1 MNEEKG
7 YFGIPHKDLITEGYD
22 FDGCRLVNRTLS
34 AHDLAVIYDKRI
46 TFSWR
51 GVTFGFVDVAP
62 AVKKIREIESI
73 EKVYNV
79 EWWQTEPDPELMRLQ
94 LAITETTLQELL
106 QKNVS
111 KYYLT
116 HENGRKVGNTI
127 YKYEIIINHI

>member
-1 MNEEKG
+1 MNEDIG
-7 YFGIPHKDLITEGYD
+7 YYGIPHKDLITEGYD
-22 FDGCRLVNRTLS
+22 FDGCRMTTRTLS

-62 AVKKIREIESI
+62 AVKKIKEIERL
-73 EKVYNV
+73 EEVYDV
-79 EWWQTEPDPELMRLQ
+79 EWWGTESDPELMRLQ

-106 QKNVS
+106 QKNEK

>member
-22 FDGCRLVNRTLS
+22 FDGCSLVNRTLS

-51 GVTFGFVDVAP
+51 GVTFGFIDVAP
-62 AVKKIREIESI
+62 AVTKIKEIESI
-73 EKVYNV
+73 EEVYNI
-79 EWWQTEPDPELMRLQ
+79 EWWGTESDPELMRLQ

-106 QKNVS
+106 QK
-111 KYYLT
+111 T
-116 HENGRKVGNTI
+116 
-127 YKYEIIINHI
+127 IINIILRTKTEGR